1 MDREDVRTIMFRSRG
16 ENLRSIYILLFLNIA
31 FFLLQH
37 QDGEKFARLFSFD
50 GHAVANGEVWRLFT
64 YQFVQAGQV
73 GLLPIPPVL
82 TLFLNLVLLTLMGI
96 AVEEEWGTFHFL
108 NFYLLSTLSTAA
120 VAAFF
125 HTPLLGSFFINFT
138 LLFVYA
144 SIYRD
149 QTFYLFVALPIR
161 VTFLAWLAFAALLV
175 GAIFGSRGNLA
186 ALLGAGVGY
195 AYFLS
200 QRSPVEKTSGAPRG
214 FAPAPQDDGSALI
227 AVTRNLARVV
237 AVKKALS
244 TGADSDIDRLIGIAE
259 REIVRGVNICPPV
272 DYKPEH
278 SDRYCVRCEGFAE
291 CTARHLRLNRP
302 KRIESTAEPITE
314 T

>member
-1 MDREDVRTIMFRSRG
+1 MDRDDVRTFMFRSRG
-16 ENLRSIYILLFLNIA
+16 ENLRSVYILLFLNIA
-31 FFLLQH
+31 FFLLQY
-37 QDGEKFARLFSFD
+37 QDGEKFARLFAFNWRSVAD
-50 GHAVANGEVWRLFT
+50 GEIWRLFT

-73 GLLPIPPVL
+73 GLLPIPPVV
-82 TLFLNLVLLTLMGI
+82 TLFLNLVLLTLMGL
-96 AVEEEWGTFHFL
+96 AVEEEWGTFHFI
-108 NFYLLSTLSTAA
+108 NFYLLSTLGTAA
-120 VAAFF
+120 VAGWL
-125 HTPLLGSFFINFT
+125 HTPLLGSYFINFT

-144 SIYRD
+144 SIFRE

-161 VTFLAWLAFAALLV
+161 VTFLAWLAFAALLL

-186 ALLGAGVGY
+186 ALLGAVFGY
-195 AYFLS
+195 AFFLW
-200 QRSPVEKTSGAPRG
+200 QRARPVGEAPRG
-214 FAPAPQDDGSALI
+214 FAPAANEDSSVMI
-227 AVTRNLARVV
+227 ATRNLTRVS
-237 AVKKALS
+237 AVKRALT
-244 TGADSDIDRLIGIAE
+244 TGADADIDRLIGISE

-302 KRIESTAEPITE
+302 KRIEPTIEPVTE